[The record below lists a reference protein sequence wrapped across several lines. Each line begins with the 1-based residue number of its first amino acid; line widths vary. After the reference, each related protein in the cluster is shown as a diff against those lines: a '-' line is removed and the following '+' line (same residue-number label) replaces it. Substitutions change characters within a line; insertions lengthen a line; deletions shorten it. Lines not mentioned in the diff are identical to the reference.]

1 MHNHGRKLFLPI
13 SLASLFIGPSSWAQ
27 SSVTLFGV
35 VDISVSHYQTKSVLP
50 AGLPWWSLAAP
61 TSISQGATKLAS
73 GAHTPSLLGIRGQE
87 DLGGGLAAGFWLES
101 TLTPDDGAQ
110 GLGVFDRRS
119 TVSLSGPF
127 GEVRLGRDYVPT
139 YWNLTVFDPFGTVG
153 VGANLWNP
161 IGTGLTTSH
170 GKSPANLMPFDNY
183 VRASNSVGY
192 FLPGN
197 VGGFYGQVMY
207 SLHENLK
214 QSGVSHSPS
223 KGGRNVGGR
232 FGYQRGPLN
241 LAIAYQEDTKDDL
254 SGFDK
259 DRLKILN
266 AGVSYDFDVIKLF
279 GQLSQIRDERSK
291 MNVANI
297 GGIPHPFR
305 NESNGKY
312 TGGLI
317 GITAPVGPR
326 IDPCVLFARELRLSP
341 YGECFESRDMA
352 ARQRCQDREV
362 RRRLCVQPVKAHRA
376 LCHCCANQ
384 DEVERVREC
393 GDGHQSRRRGEVCE
407 RHCRDQR
414 TLCPLEHHR
423 LRHGRSARLLRA
435 LTRAA
440 DLPGGRP

>member
-1 MHNHGRKLFLPI
+1 MHNRGRKLFLPI

-35 VDISVSHYQTKSVLP
+35 IDISVSHYQTKSVLS

-61 TSISQGATKLAS
+61 ASISQAATKLAS

-161 IGTGLTTSH
+161 IGTGLTTSR

-192 FLPGN
+192 FLPGHL
-197 VGGFYGQVMY
+197 GGFYGQVMY

-214 QSGVSHSPS
+214 QSGMSHSPS

-266 AGVSYDFDVIKLF
+266 AGVSYDFDVVKLF

-312 TGGLI
+312 TGGLV
-317 GITAPVGPR
+317 GITAPVGPGLIRASYSRVNYASPHAVNALNPVAWVQDNDAR
-326 IDPCVLFARELRLSP
+326 IEKFAVGYVYNLSKRTAL
-341 YGECFESRDMA
+341 YATVARTKMKWNGSVNAAMA
-352 ARQRCQDREV
+352 I
-362 RRRLCVQPVKAHRA
+362 
-376 LCHCCANQ
+376 
-384 DEVERVREC
+384 
-393 GDGHQSRRRGEVCE
+393 S
-407 RHCRDQR
+407 
-414 TLCPLEHHR
+414 
-423 LRHGRSARLLRA
+423 
-435 LTRAA
+435 
-440 DLPGGRP
+440 PGGGVRFANGIAGISAPYVPSSTTGYDMGIRHAF

>member
-1 MHNHGRKLFLPI
+1 MHNHWHSLFLLLI
-13 SLASLFIGPSSWAQ
+13 SLASLLIGPSSWAQ
-27 SSVTLFGV
+27 SSVTLYGV
-35 VDISVSHYQTKSVLP
+35 VDVSVSHYQTRSRLRAGQPSALP
-50 AGLPWWSLAAP
+50 VAPFAAP
-61 TSISQGATKLAS
+61 GTISQSATKLAS
-73 GAHTPSLLGIRGQE
+73 GAHTPSLLGFRGQE
-87 DLGGGLAAGFWLES
+87 DLGGGWAAGFWLES

-110 GLGVFDRRS
+110 ALGAFDRRS
-119 TVSLSGPF
+119 TVSLSGSV
-127 GEVRLGRDYVPT
+127 GELRLGRDYVPT

-197 VGGFYGQVMY
+197 LGGFYGQVMY
-207 SLHENLK
+207 SLHESPK

-232 FGYQRGPLN
+232 FGYQHGPLN

-254 SGFDK
+254 GGFDK

-266 AGVSYDFDVIKLF
+266 AGVSYDFNVVKLF

-291 MNVANI
+291 MDVAHL
-297 GGIPHPFR
+297 GGIPYPFR

-317 GITAPVGPR
+317 GITAPVGPGLIRASYSRVNYAAPRAVNALNPATWLQDNDAR
-326 IDPCVLFARELRLSP
+326 IEKFAVGYVHNLSKRTALYATIARTRFKWNGALNAP
-341 YGECFESRDMA
+341 MA
-352 ARQRCQDREV
+352 I
-362 RRRLCVQPVKAHRA
+362 
-376 LCHCCANQ
+376 
-384 DEVERVREC
+384 
-393 GDGHQSRRRGEVCE
+393 S
-407 RHCRDQR
+407 
-414 TLCPLEHHR
+414 
-423 LRHGRSARLLRA
+423 
-435 LTRAA
+435 
-440 DLPGGRP
+440 PGGGVRFATGIPGTSAAYAPSSSTGYDLGIRHAF